1 MTRNLSRLWRA
12 LDSLP
17 SASAAQIDWCNA
29 LKDQWAPAGA
39 LLRRTGMLAKTVAC
53 PSPGGGNCPR
63 QVVQLSD
70 GRHRA
75 VCQEQPHLCDAI
87 DVTVDQLAILAL
99 DPDKLAASLCKAMH
113 LTPRSTKTVNG
124 PIVCL
129 GEHAVPNARGIS
141 IFLAIQG
148 GSQSR
153 ESNEIFRPLDDAAR
167 PCLLLTPTA
176 MTLGADQR
184 RHLDRSGV
192 TTRSLEEMVVVDSR
206 HELSGSPLADELF
219 RALREQITKETTIR
233 APAVAWELPPDAR
246 WEEMSIRFTDDEVIN
261 VRFRETTRRLEP
273 DQLGMKNSK
282 NGKGNL
288 QWALLRQFAQAGGY
302 MEFAGVQ
309 KRAAEKQKQLLSSSL
324 QHAFGMRSDPI
335 PRSGG
340 GYQALFKI
348 DASDL
353 RQGKQGQRQR
363 NFAERD

>member
-1 MTRNLSRLWRA
+1 M
-12 LDSLP
+12 
-17 SASAAQIDWCNA
+17 
-29 LKDQWAPAGA
+29 
-39 LLRRTGMLAKTVAC
+39 
-53 PSPGGGNCPR
+53 
-63 QVVQLSD
+63 
-70 GRHRA
+70 
-75 VCQEQPHLCDAI
+75 
-87 DVTVDQLAILAL
+87 DQLAILAL
-99 DPDKLAASLCKAMH
+99 DPDKVSASLCKAMH
-113 LTPRSTKTVNG
+113 LTPRSTKIVNG
-124 PIVCL
+124 PIVYL
-129 GEHAVPNARGIS
+129 GEHAVPNARS
-141 IFLAIQG
+141 IPVFLAIQG

-153 ESNEIFRPLDDAAR
+153 ESNEVFRPLDDAAR

-192 TTRSLEEMVVVDSR
+192 TTRSLEEMVVVNSR
-206 HELSGSPLADELF
+206 HELSASPLADELF
-219 RALREQITKETTIR
+219 RALREQITKEASIR
-233 APAVAWELPPDAR
+233 APAAAWELPPDAR
-246 WEEMSIRFTDDEVIN
+246 WEEISIRFTGDEVIN
-261 VRFRETTRRLEP
+261 VRFREAIRRFEP

-288 QWALLRQFAQAGGY
+288 QWSLLRQFAQAGGY
-302 MEFAGVQ
+302 LEFVNAQ
-309 KRAAEKQKQLLSSSL
+309 RRRAVEKQKQLLSSAL